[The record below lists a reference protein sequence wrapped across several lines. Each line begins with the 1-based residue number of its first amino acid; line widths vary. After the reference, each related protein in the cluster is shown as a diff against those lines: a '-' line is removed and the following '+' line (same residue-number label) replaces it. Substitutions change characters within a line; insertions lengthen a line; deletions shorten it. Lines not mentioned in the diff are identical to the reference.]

1 MSSFCYLFVALTLGT
16 ALVDAIA
23 PQPTGTDRVVL
34 ARVPHNGVQ
43 PQVLVDERGV
53 LHMLYFAGE
62 AANGN
67 LFYVRST
74 DFGATFS
81 APVRVNSQDGS
92 AIATGTI
99 RGGHLA
105 LGRDGRVH
113 VAWNGSGTAEPRLQA
128 AGLQSY
134 QTSPFLYTRSN
145 RQGTAPLKFEPQR
158 NLMKRTHSLD
168 GGGTITADESGRVY
182 AVWHAGPIGGSAD
195 ESQRP
200 VWISRSDDD
209 GASFSPE
216 KEAWTEPT
224 GACGCCGLQAL
235 ADPKQG
241 LLILYRSATE
251 KINRDIYLL
260 RSRDQGRTFSGTRVH
275 KWNLNAC
282 PMTSMAL
289 VARDRALAAWETA
302 GQVYF
307 GAIDPTS
314 ARIASPIAAPG
325 TAAGRKHP
333 RLAIAPNGDTL
344 FVWTEG
350 MAWAR
355 GGSLAWQRFDAN
367 GQPLSERGAAANVPV
382 WSFAAVAPK
391 PDGGFVIFY

>member
-1 MSSFCYLFVALTLGT
+1 MAVIDAVVQQPAATSHITL
-16 ALVDAIA
+16 V
-23 PQPTGTDRVVL
+23 
-34 ARVPHNGVQ
+34 RVPNGGIQ
-43 PQVLVDERGV
+43 PQVLVDARGV
-53 LHMLYFAGE
+53 LHMLYLAGD
-62 AANGN
+62 AAGGN

-81 APVRVNSQDGS
+81 APVRVNSQEGS

-105 LGRDGRVH
+105 LGRGGRVH
-113 VAWNGSGTAEPRLQA
+113 IAWNGSGNAEPRVHA
-128 AGLQSY
+128 AGLQPY
-134 QTSPFLYTRSN
+134 QTAPFLYTRSN
-145 RQGTAPLKFEPQR
+145 RQGTSPLRFEPQR

-168 GGGTITADESGRVY
+168 GGGTITADDGGRVY
-182 AVWHAGPIGGSAD
+182 AVWHAGPVGGSAD
-195 ESQRP
+195 EAQRP
-200 VWISRSDDD
+200 VWVSRSDDD
-209 GASFSPE
+209 GATFALE

-224 GACGCCGLQAL
+224 GTCGCCGLQAL

-241 LLILYRSATE
+241 LLILYRSATDR
-251 KINRDIYLL
+251 INRDIYVL
-260 RSRDQGRTFSGTRVH
+260 RSRDQGRTFEGSRVH

-282 PMTSMAL
+282 PMTSVSL

-307 GAIDPTS
+307 GVVDPVS
-314 ARIASPIAAPG
+314 ARIASPMAAPG
-325 TAAGRKHP
+325 TAEGRKHP

-344 FVWTEG
+344 LVWTEG

-355 GGSLAWQRFDAN
+355 GGSLAWQRFDAS
-367 GQPLSERGAAANVPV
+367 GQPLPERGSAPNVPV

>member
-1 MSSFCYLFVALTLGT
+1 MSYHRYILVTSAALTLGMTAVAGSST
-16 ALVDAIA
+16 ALR
-23 PQPTGTDRVVL
+23 TDRVVL
-34 ARVPHNGVQ
+34 ARVPNGGVQ
-43 PQVLVDERGV
+43 PQVLVDTRGT
-53 LHMLYFAGE
+53 LHMLYLTGE
-62 AANGN
+62 AAAGN

-99 RGGHLA
+99 RGGHLT

-113 VAWNGSGTAEPRLQA
+113 VAWNGSNTAAPRLQA
-128 AGLQSY
+128 AGLQTY
-134 QTSPFLYTRSN
+134 QTAPFLYTRSN
-145 RQGTAPLKFEPQR
+145 RQGTSFEPQR
-158 NLMKRTHSLD
+158 NLMTRTHSLD
-168 GGGTITADESGRVY
+168 GGGTITADGHGRVY
-182 AVWHAGPIGGSAD
+182 AVWHAGPVGASAD
-195 ESQRP
+195 EAQRP

-209 GASFSPE
+209 GATFAPE

-241 LLILYRSATE
+241 LLILYRSATDRV
-251 KINRDIYLL
+251 NRDVYLL
-260 RSRDQGRTFSGTRVH
+260 RSRDQGRTFDGSRVH
-275 KWNLNAC
+275 QWNLNAC

-307 GAIDPTS
+307 GVIDSTD
-314 ARIASPIAAPG
+314 ARIASPIPAPSAAE
-325 TAAGRKHP
+325 GRKHP
-333 RLAIAPNGDTL
+333 RLAVAPNGDTL

-355 GGSLAWQRFDAN
+355 GGSLAWQRFDAS
-367 GQPLSERGAAANVPV
+367 GQPLADHGSAPNVPV
-382 WSFAAVAPK
+382 WSFAAVAAK